1 MPSIDDSPSL
11 EIDSL
16 VSTHLDVNPALLCCV
31 HDLDEIGTST
41 ERQKK
46 KKWQWS
52 LSKEIWELMKKGRH
66 SNNAMTTTPGLGS
79 MEVQQSESAAHVLLL
94 PFPAQGHIASMLS
107 FAQLLCHACIH
118 VTLLSTEHNH
128 CLLTQRRALSA
139 HFPTLHF
146 ERHRLVAQVRNQAM
160 RDLLITLTEK
170 DNESYGATTSRRPR
184 SSCVIIDG
192 MMCFA
197 IDVAE
202 KVVGVGRSSSDSAVM
217 EKALVALDKGTIC
230 SSWNYSGQRLASGS
244 ADETLPSLTHAT
256 LVLRPSPAPQNPRC
270 TYEVVGIVKIAW
282 VPSKFSTAVAC
293 VCADGTLSLR
303 ELLKMHNLFNG
314 KEFYFTVNSHVKK
327 GEESYLGLLTSLT
340 ASSST

>member
-94 PFPAQGHIASMLS
+94 PFPAQGHIASVLS

-128 CLLTQRRALSA
+128 CLLTERRALSA

-170 DNESYGATTSRRPR
+170 DNESYGATTSRRPP

-202 KVVGVGRSSSDSAVM
+202 KVGIPVL
-217 EKALVALDKGTIC
+217 ALPMLEQ
-230 SSWNYSGQRLASGS
+230 Y
-244 ADETLPSLTHAT
+244 
-256 LVLRPSPAPQNPRC
+256 
-270 TYEVVGIVKIAW
+270 
-282 VPSKFSTAVAC
+282 
-293 VCADGTLSLR
+293 
-303 ELLKMHNLFNG
+303 
-314 KEFYFTVNSHVKK
+314 
-327 GEESYLGLLTSLT
+327 
-340 ASSST
+340 